1 MTGDANR
8 DLTRQVVA
16 EAIGRLGAD
25 TEPHHVDEYLA
36 LIVAVKQMESETRSI
51 LHDAVNSAR
60 GAGAT
65 WSTIGATLGMSKQA
79 AQKRFHDAR
88 TPAADDLDPDERI
101 LGPVTAFDEMAEL
114 ELAGRYGWHSVDFGP
129 YFHRVVHS
137 DTQWEHK
144 RISMLRLGLGA
155 LRDDGWQVIRS
166 QFPFTYLKRDL
177 GVPAL
182 PDDFRASSSAAR
194 PSR

>member
-1 MTGDANR
+1 MTGDSHSE
-8 DLTRQVVA
+8 LTRQVVA
-16 EAIGRLGAD
+16 EAIGRLGTDA
-25 TEPHHVDEYLA
+25 EPHDVDEYLA
-36 LIVAVKQMESETRSI
+36 LIVTVKQLETQTRSI
-51 LHDAVNSAR
+51 LHDAVISAR

-79 AQKRFHDAR
+79 AQKRFHDAPV
-88 TPAADDLDPDERI
+88 PAGDDLDPDERI
-101 LGPVTAFDEMAEL
+101 LGPVTAFDEMSEL

-129 YFHRVVHS
+129 YFHRVVRS

-177 GVPAL
+177 EVPAL
-182 PDDFRASSSAAR
+182 PDAPPSTSSTAR
-194 PSR
+194 TSP